1 MAFNSENSIFP
12 IVLLLGI
19 SIAQIVIGSQ
29 NFSVWW
35 GKAML
40 SFGLMVLISVLIMS
54 WMIFGP
60 KSSKKSN

>member
-12 IVLLLGI
+12 IILLLGI

-29 NFSVWW
+29 NVSTWW

-40 SFGLMVLISVLIMS
+40 SFGLMVLISSLIMS

-60 KSSKKSN
+60 KSSKKSK